1 MEAKTPQ
8 GAPQDP
14 APLAHREAR
23 LIVIAM
29 MVPVF
34 MGSMD
39 QTVLASAL
47 PAIGREFGNIHNLPW
62 LITTY
67 LIAATASTPL
77 YGKISDIYGRRFT
90 LQIAIGCWLA
100 GSLVCALAPNM
111 TVLILGRTLHGLGG
125 GGLTSTGMIVLGDV
139 STPKDRAKYYGYFA
153 MTYTTA
159 GACSPALGGFLAD
172 YFHWSAIFW
181 INVPMALVA
190 IFFTLAVM
198 RRLPRHDRPHK
209 LNLLG
214 AALIVIS
221 TVSFMLALTTGGVRF
236 PWSSPEILGLFATA
250 AIFCGLF
257 FWRLR
262 TAPEPLIPL
271 SIMQDPVARCAVATN
286 SLGWGAIV
294 ALNIYLPV
302 YLQDVMLMSAT
313 SAGLSLMVLMGVL
326 NVSAGVTS
334 PMIARHRRYK
344 IVPLVGLVT
353 ALLAVAVLAWQAQNL
368 NIWGFEI
375 ILAVLAFGFGP
386 LAPLTG
392 VALQNTV
399 PPWQFGTA
407 VGGMNFLRSL
417 YSTILVAIFGAITLK
432 GSAATTVSSATSF
445 QIVFGIAA
453 VSLFAALITMWILE
467 EKPLNTGHTR

>member
-1 MEAKTPQ
+1 MDAKTQ
-8 GAPQDP
+8 QVAPQDA
-14 APLAHREAR
+14 APLAHSEAR

-29 MVPVF
+29 MIPVF

-77 YGKISDIYGRRFT
+77 YGKISDIRGRRFT
-90 LQIAIGCWLA
+90 LKIAISCWLA

-111 TVLILGRTLHGLGG
+111 TVLILGRALQGLGG
-125 GGLTSTGMIVLGDV
+125 GGLTSTGMIVLGDI

-153 MTYTTA
+153 ITYTTA

-181 INVPMALVA
+181 MNIPMALVA
-190 IFFTLAVM
+190 IFFSLSVM

-209 LNLLG
+209 LDLLG
-214 AALIVIS
+214 AVLVVVAS
-221 TVSFMLALTTGGVRF
+221 VSFMLALTMGGVRF
-236 PWSSPEILGLFATA
+236 AWSSPEILGLFAA
-250 AIFCGLF
+250 AAVFCGLF
-257 FWRLR
+257 IRRLR

-271 SIMQDPVARCAVATN
+271 SILKDPVARCAVAINT
-286 SLGWGAIV
+286 LGWGAIV

-302 YLQDVMLMSAT
+302 YLQDVMQMSAT

-326 NVSAGVTS
+326 NVSAGVTA
-334 PMIARHRRYK
+334 PMIAKHRRYK
-344 IVPLVGLVT
+344 IVPMAGTLLC
-353 ALLAVAVLAWQAQNL
+353 LLAVGALAWEAGSIG
-368 NIWGFEI
+368 IWGFEI

-392 VALQNTV
+392 VTLQNTV

-407 VGGMNFLRSL
+407 VGGMNFTRSL
-417 YSTILVAIFGAITLK
+417 YSTMLVAIFGAITLK
-432 GSAATTVSSATSF
+432 GSAATTVSPVTSF
-445 QIVFGIAA
+445 QIIFAIAA
-453 VSLFAALITMWILE
+453 LSLLAALIAMWILE
-467 EKPLNTGHTR
+467 EKPLNASHTR

>member
-1 MEAKTPQ
+1 MTTGMDAASPQ
-8 GAPQDP
+8 TFT
-14 APLAHREAR
+14 PLAHREAR

-29 MVPVF
+29 MLPVF
-34 MGSMD
+34 MGSLD
-39 QTVLASAL
+39 QTILASAL
-47 PAIGREFGNIHNLPW
+47 PSIGRDFGNVNDLSW

-77 YGKISDIYGRRFT
+77 YGKLSDIYGRRFS
-90 LQIAIGCWLA
+90 LRIAVGCYLV
-100 GSLVCALAPNM
+100 GSLICALAPNM
-111 TVLILGRTLHGLGG
+111 AVLILGRAFHGIGG
-125 GGLTSTGMIVLGDV
+125 GGLTSTGMVVLGDV
-139 STPKDRAKYYGYFA
+139 ASPKDRAKYYGYFA
-153 MTYTTA
+153 MTYTSA
-159 GACSPALGGFLAD
+159 GALGPALGGFLAD
-172 YFHWSAIFW
+172 YLDWSAIFW

-190 IFFTLAVM
+190 IFFSLAVM

-209 LNLLG
+209 LDLLG

-221 TVSFMLALTTGGVRF
+221 SVSFMLALTSGGVRY
-236 PWSSPEILGLFATA
+236 PWSSGEILTLFGIAVVFGA
-250 AIFCGLF
+250 LF
-257 FWRLR
+257 IWRLL

-271 SIMQDPVARCAVATN
+271 SIMKDRVARCAVATN

-302 YLQDVMLMSAT
+302 YLQDVLAMTAT

-326 NVSAGVTS
+326 NLSAGASS

-344 IVPLVGLVT
+344 IVPMIGLACALV
-353 ALLAVAVLAWQAQNL
+353 AVAVLAWQAQHL
-368 NIWGFEI
+368 GIWTFEI
-375 ILAVLAFGFGP
+375 ILLVLGLGFGP

-417 YSTILVAIFGAITLK
+417 TATILVAGFGAITLK
-432 GSAATTVSSATSF
+432 GSGTVVADSAWRF
-445 QIVFGIAA
+445 QIAFGIAA
-453 VSLFAALITMWILE
+453 ASMALALVAMWLLE
-467 EKPLNTGHTR
+467 EKPLNTTHER

>member
-1 MEAKTPQ
+1 MDAKTPQ
-8 GAPQDP
+8 AAPQDA

-29 MVPVF
+29 MIPVF
-34 MGSMD
+34 MGSLD
-39 QTVLASAL
+39 QTSLASAL

-77 YGKISDIYGRRFT
+77 YGKISDIRGRRFS
-90 LQIAIGCWLA
+90 LRIAISCYLI

-111 TVLILGRTLHGLGG
+111 TVLILGRALHGLGG

-159 GACSPALGGFLAD
+159 GAVGPALGGVLAD
-172 YFHWSAIFW
+172 YLHWTAIFW
-181 INVPMALVA
+181 INIPMGLAAV
-190 IFFTLAVM
+190 FFSLSVM

-209 LNLLG
+209 LDILG

-221 TVSFMLALTTGGVRF
+221 SVSFMLALTSGGVRF
-236 PWSSPEILGLFATA
+236 PWSSPEILGLFGTA
-250 AIFCGLF
+250 VIFCGLF

-271 SIMQDPVARCAVATN
+271 TILKDSVARCAVATN
-286 SLGWGAIV
+286 TLGWGAIV

-302 YLQDVMLMSAT
+302 YLQDVMGMTAT

-326 NVSAGVTS
+326 NVSAGVSS
-334 PMIARHRRYK
+334 PMIAKHRRYK
-344 IVPLVGLVT
+344 IVPLIGL
-353 ALLAVAVLAWQAQNL
+353 ALALIAVVVLALEARTMSV
-368 NIWGFEI
+368 WGFEI
-375 ILAVLAFGFGP
+375 ILGVLALGFGP

-407 VGGMNFLRSL
+407 VGGMNFMRSL
-417 YSTILVAIFGAITLK
+417 YSTMLVAIFGAITLK
-432 GSAATTVSSATSF
+432 GSATATVSSATSF
-445 QIVFGIAA
+445 QIVFSIAA
-453 VSLFAALITMWILE
+453 ASLCAAFIAMWILE
-467 EKPLNTGHTR
+467 EKPLNTSHER